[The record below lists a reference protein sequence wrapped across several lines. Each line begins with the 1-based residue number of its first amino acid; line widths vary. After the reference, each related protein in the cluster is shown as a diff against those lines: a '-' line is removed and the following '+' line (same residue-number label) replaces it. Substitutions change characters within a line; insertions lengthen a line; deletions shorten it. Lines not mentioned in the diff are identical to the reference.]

1 MVVFCWTLFIRTIN
15 TSDSIYI
22 DFFYKITSRLFCMS
36 VLNMRNE
43 SGMGSTGRMASWCA
57 GSVSIKQHAPVVCS
71 CCWIGE
77 VQRVLKAGSGND
89 WSNRVRGTAD
99 QLSVKTADGCCTLV
113 ASGIWM
119 AQNANKIASEYT
131 LYFCTLLFFFVCLYF
146 TIVLLHLM
154 DSG

>member
-1 MVVFCWTLFIRTIN
+1 MNQGWDGSVFSIKACPASSRN
-15 TSDSIYI
+15 TS
-22 DFFYKITSRLFCMS
+22 TR
-36 VLNMRNE
+36 
-43 SGMGSTGRMASWCA
+43 ASWCA
-57 GSVSIKQHAPVVCS
+57 GSISVKQHAPGVCS

-154 DSG
+154 DSGWVSSQPGNPDSSEDTWCQKHLYAAL

>member
-1 MVVFCWTLFIRTIN
+1 MAKFCIAAT
-15 TSDSIYI
+15 
-22 DFFYKITSRLFCMS
+22 
-36 VLNMRNE
+36 
-43 SGMGSTGRMASWCA
+43 GSNSM
-57 GSVSIKQHAPVVCS
+57 HLAPGVCS
-71 CCWIGE
+71 RCWIGE